1 MALKKF
7 AFKILKKN
15 KFARTGLIRTQ
26 IKNEFPVNV
35 RVQAYFVDEDFVVL
49 DSLSST
55 AITVLKSIDVDGD
68 GEMLGEV
75 TENETDIELTEIMV
89 NNIKNAAKI
98 ILVSNL
104 STAESNS
111 AKFYTNYG
119 MDIQLG
125 VYAKVKVELK
135 KDEEATE

>member
-1 MALKKF
+1 M
-7 AFKILKKN
+7 
-15 KFARTGLIRTQ
+15 
-26 IKNEFPVNV
+26 

-68 GEMLGEV
+68 GELLGEV

-104 STAESNS
+104 STAEGNS

-135 KDEEATE
+135 KDEEVTE